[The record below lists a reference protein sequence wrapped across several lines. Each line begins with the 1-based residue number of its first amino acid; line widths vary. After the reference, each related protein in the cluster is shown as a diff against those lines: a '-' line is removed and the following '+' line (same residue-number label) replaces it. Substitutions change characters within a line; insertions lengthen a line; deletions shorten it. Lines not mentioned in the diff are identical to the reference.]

1 VRLTSA
7 LEWEMNN
14 KKKVRPRLVKAGEVA
29 AREAAVAAEAERR
42 AQTAVKEPAINPA
55 LKRTPRNAVEARDM
69 FKALFNEEAA

>member
-1 VRLTSA
+1 
-7 LEWEMNN
+7 MNN
-14 KKKVRPRLVKAGEVA
+14 KKKAAKQEQAQVVVRPRLIKAGELA
-29 AREAAVAAEAERR
+29 AREAAVEAERR